1 MDRSVIIYEMGSPDA
16 QMYTYFYSLIFKFKT
31 TITPFVV
38 PSLCKLIV
46 GLRESF
52 SIKDDLEMV

>member
-1 MDRSVIIYEMGSPDA
+1 MN
-16 QMYTYFYSLIFKFKT
+16 TYFYSLIFKFKT

-38 PSLCKLIV
+38 LFECKLIV

-52 SIKDDLEMV
+52 SNKDDLEMV